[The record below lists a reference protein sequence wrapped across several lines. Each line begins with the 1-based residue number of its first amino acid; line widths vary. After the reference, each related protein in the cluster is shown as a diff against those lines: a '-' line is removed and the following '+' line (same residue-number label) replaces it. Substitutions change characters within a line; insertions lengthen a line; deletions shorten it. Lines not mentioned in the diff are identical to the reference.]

1 MNSKTVQP
9 LPSKRYQMVGQSPFL
24 TIVICGVSSVSLN
37 ANLFCLHSPSTWL
50 LMSTSADI
58 YSLFFFSVFH
68 ITVSV
73 LKSMNKNIEQ
83 SSMLASR
90 ILRPFQL
97 T

>member
-9 LPSKRYQMVGQSPFL
+9 LPSKRHQMVGQSPFL

-58 YSLFFFSVFH
+58 YSLFFSVFH

-83 SSMLASR
+83 SLMLASR
-90 ILRPFQL
+90 VLRPFQL

>member
-9 LPSKRYQMVGQSPFL
+9 LPSKRYQIVGQSPFL

-58 YSLFFFSVFH
+58 YSLFFSVFH

-83 SSMLASR
+83 SLMLASR

>member
-37 ANLFCLHSPSTWL
+37 ANLFCLHSPRTWL

-58 YSLFFFSVFH
+58 YSLFFFSFPYYSKRVK
-68 ITVSV
+68 I
-73 LKSMNKNIEQ
+73 NE
-83 SSMLASR
+83 
-90 ILRPFQL
+90 
-97 T
+97 

>member
-1 MNSKTVQP
+1 
-9 LPSKRYQMVGQSPFL
+9 MVGQSPFL

-58 YSLFFFSVFH
+58 YAFFSVYH

-83 SSMLASR
+83 SLMLASR
-90 ILRPFQL
+90 NLRPFQL